1 MANIKKTF
9 NFRNGVQVDDDNLI
23 VNATGL
29 VGIGTTIPT
38 QALDVRGKIVSLY
51 DANVPNSGELNVTS
65 GIITNLTVTGNFNVG
80 NNNYSGGTVGE
91 GIVVGNPAGVVTSTN
106 PTTGIVTYYGDG
118 RYLQGLPT
126 SQWSDKDAGLGFLS
140 IYNAGNV
147 GVATDD
153 PRFALQIGGTN
164 NPQNFQGGIGIGSE
178 GSLVATGIVTAGT
191 FSGPLSGDVTGT
203 LTGSVAGNINSG
215 ISTITQ
221 IKSTNVDVSGVVTAT
236 TFDGDLAGNIVSGI
250 STVGLLSA
258 TDVVVSGAITATTFS
273 GDFSGN
279 VNSGISTFTTLSV
292 TNINSD
298 PAGIATFGRVTSST
312 SNIGL
317 STVSTLNVSEKLGIG
332 IQVPTNDL
340 QILNTGIATVN
351 IKGSQ
356 ALLSIGQEF
365 TPTAGVAKSTGV
377 FRYGYNDKSLDIINT
392 DSGDLTNYI
401 HFGSQTGINTGSF
414 KWNYKT
420 TDNIMTLTYDG
431 KLGINR
437 ETPQHALDVLGTTR
451 LTGNTTVT
459 GDINVTGD
467 VTFQTI
473 TPKTG
478 AINAN
483 VDTSSGISTFNNV
496 EIARICGVSTVAI
509 GTGMDNVPGGT
520 DIDAQ
525 FGNSLL
531 GNVGIGTTV
540 VTQKLNVSGGAWFN
554 GVGLGTINPSA
565 THPYS
570 ELVFNSTV
578 YKHNIGF
585 STSSVTFFDG
595 SSIRIEDTG
604 TVGVGTTSVRSAVDF
619 GDAGTG
625 LANGA
630 FRHLILPRVST
641 ADRANITAPVG
652 GSLIYNTTQN
662 RIEFYQDGVGWRG
675 LSHTA

>member
-51 DANVPNSGELNVTS
+51 DANIPNSGELNVTS

-91 GIVVGNPAGVVTSTN
+91 GIVVGNPAGVVTATN
-106 PTTGIVTYYGDG
+106 PSTGIVTYYGDG

-126 SQWSDKDAGLGFLS
+126 SQWADKDAGLGFLS

-279 VNSGISTFTTLSV
+279 VNSGIATFTTLSV

-298 PAGIATFGRVTSST
+298 PAGIATLGRVTSST
-312 SNIGL
+312 SNIGIA
-317 STVSTLNVSEKLGIG
+317 TVSTLNVGEKLGIG

-365 TPTAGVAKSTGV
+365 TPTAGVAQSTGV
-377 FRYGYNDKSLDIINT
+377 FRYGYDDKSLDIINT

-414 KWNYKT
+414 KWNHRT
-420 TDNIMTLTYDG
+420 NNNIMTLTYDG
-431 KLGINR
+431 KLGINK
-437 ETPQHALDVLGTTR
+437 ETPLHALDVVGTTR
-451 LTGNTTVT
+451 LTGDATVA
-459 GDINVTGD
+459 GNLNVTGGITGSLNID
-467 VTFQTI
+467 TI
-473 TPKTG
+473 TTN
-478 AINAN
+478 INT
-483 VDTSSGISTFNNV
+483 TSGVSTFNSV
-496 EIARICGVSTVAI
+496 KISRFCGVSTVAI
-509 GTGMDNVPGGT
+509 GTEFDNVVTGT
-520 DIDAQ
+520 AIDAQ
-525 FGNSLL
+525 TGNTLL
-531 GNVGIGTTV
+531 GNVGLGTTGV
-540 VTQKLNVSGGAWFN
+540 SQRLNVAGGAWFSN
-554 GVGLGTINPSA
+554 LGLGTVTPTSD
-565 THPYS
+565 HPT
-570 ELVFNSTV
+570 LPLQFDTTV
-578 YKHNIGF
+578 YGHAVGF
-585 STSSVTFFDG
+585 NTSTVTFFNG
-595 SSIRIEDTG
+595 SSVRIEDTG
-604 TVGVGTTSVRSAVDF
+604 GVGVGTTSLRSAVDF

-625 LANGA
+625 FANGA

-641 ADRANITAPVG
+641 AERANIAAPVG
-652 GSLIYNTTQN
+652 GSLIYNTTEN
-662 RIEFYQDGVGWRG
+662 RLEFYDGSEWKYPTSASV
-675 LSHTA
+675 

>member
-91 GIVVGNPAGVVTSTN
+91 GIVVGNPAGVVTATN
-106 PTTGIVTYYGDG
+106 PSTGIVTYYGDG

-126 SQWSDKDAGLGFLS
+126 SQWADKDAGLGFLS

-273 GDFSGN
+273 GSLSGS

-317 STVSTLNVSEKLGIG
+317 ATVSTLNVGEKLGIG

-356 ALLSIGQEF
+356 VLLSIGQEF

-414 KWNYKT
+414 KWNHRT
-420 TDNIMTLTYDG
+420 NNNIMTLTYDG
-431 KLGINR
+431 KLGINK
-437 ETPQHALDVLGTTR
+437 ETPLHALDVVGTTR
-451 LTGNTTVT
+451 LTGDATVA
-459 GDINVTGD
+459 GNLNVTGGITGSLNID
-467 VTFQTI
+467 TI
-473 TPKTG
+473 TT
-478 AINAN
+478 NLN
-483 VDTSSGISTFNNV
+483 TTSGVSTFNSV
-496 EIARICGVSTVAI
+496 KISKFCGVSTVAI
-509 GTGMDNVPGGT
+509 GTEFDNVVTGT
-520 DIDAQ
+520 AIDAQ
-525 FGNSLL
+525 TGNTLL
-531 GNVGIGTTV
+531 GNVGLGTTGV
-540 VTQKLNVSGGAWFN
+540 SQRLNVAGGAWFSN
-554 GVGLGTINPSA
+554 LGLGTVTPTS
-565 THPYS
+565 THPTLPLQFDTTLYGHA
-570 ELVFNSTV
+570 VGFN
-578 YKHNIGF
+578 
-585 STSSVTFFDG
+585 TSSVTFFNG
-595 SSIRIEDTG
+595 SSVRIEDTG
-604 TVGVGTTSVRSAVDF
+604 SVGVGTTSLRSAVDF
-619 GDAGTG
+619 GDAGRG

-641 ADRANITAPVG
+641 ADRANIIAPVG
-652 GSLIYNTTQN
+652 GSLIYNTTEN
-662 RIEFYQDGVGWRG
+662 RLEFYDGSQWKYPTSASV
-675 LSHTA
+675 

>member
-51 DANVPNSGELNVTS
+51 DANIPNSGELNVTS

-91 GIVVGNPAGVVTSTN
+91 GIVVGNPAGVVTATN
-106 PTTGIVTYYGDG
+106 PSTGIVTYYGDG

-126 SQWSDKDAGLGFLS
+126 SQWADKDAGLGFLS

-279 VNSGISTFTTLSV
+279 VNSGIATFTTLSV

-298 PAGIATFGRVTSST
+298 PAGIATLGRVTSST
-312 SNIGL
+312 SNIGIA
-317 STVSTLNVSEKLGIG
+317 TVSTLNVGEKLGIG

-365 TPTAGVAKSTGV
+365 TPTAGVAQSTGV
-377 FRYGYNDKSLDIINT
+377 FRYGYDDKSLDIINT

-414 KWNYKT
+414 KWNHRT
-420 TDNIMTLTYDG
+420 NNNIMTLTYDG
-431 KLGINR
+431 KLGINK
-437 ETPQHALDVLGTTR
+437 ETPLHALDVVGTTR
-451 LTGNTTVT
+451 LTGDATVA
-459 GDINVTGD
+459 GNLNVTGGITGSLNID
-467 VTFQTI
+467 TI
-473 TPKTG
+473 TTN
-478 AINAN
+478 INT
-483 VDTSSGISTFNNV
+483 TSGVSTFNSVN
-496 EIARICGVSTVAI
+496 ISRFCGVSTVAI
-509 GTGMDNVPGGT
+509 STEFDNVVSGT
-520 DIDAQ
+520 AIDAQ
-525 FGNSLL
+525 TGNTLL
-531 GNVGIGTTV
+531 GNVGLGTTGV
-540 VTQKLNVSGGAWFN
+540 SQRLNVAGGAWFSN
-554 GVGLGTINPSA
+554 LGLGTVTPTSD
-565 THPYS
+565 HPT
-570 ELVFNSTV
+570 LPLQFDTTV
-578 YKHNIGF
+578 YGHAVGF
-585 STSSVTFFDG
+585 NTSTVTFFNG
-595 SSIRIEDTG
+595 SSVRIEDTG
-604 TVGVGTTSVRSAVDF
+604 GVGVGTTSLRSAVDF

-625 LANGA
+625 FANGA

-641 ADRANITAPVG
+641 AERANIAAPVG
-652 GSLIYNTTQN
+652 GSLIYNTTEN
-662 RIEFYQDGVGWRG
+662 RLEFYDGSEWKYPTSASV
-675 LSHTA
+675 

>member
-91 GIVVGNPAGVVTSTN
+91 GIVVGNPAGVVTATN
-106 PTTGIVTYYGDG
+106 PSTGIVTYYGDG

-126 SQWSDKDAGLGFLS
+126 SQWADKDAGLGFLS

-279 VNSGISTFTTLSV
+279 VNSGIATFTTLSV

-298 PAGIATFGRVTSST
+298 PAGIATLGRVTSST
-312 SNIGL
+312 SNIGIA
-317 STVSTLNVSEKLGIG
+317 TVSTLNVGEKLGIG

-377 FRYGYNDKSLDIINT
+377 FRYGYDDKSLDIINT

-414 KWNYKT
+414 KWNHRT
-420 TDNIMTLTYDG
+420 NNNIMTLTYDG
-431 KLGINR
+431 KLGINK
-437 ETPQHALDVLGTTR
+437 ETPLHALDVVGTTR
-451 LTGNTTVT
+451 LTGDATVA
-459 GDINVTGD
+459 GNLNVTGGITGSLNID
-467 VTFQTI
+467 TI
-473 TPKTG
+473 TT
-478 AINAN
+478 NLN
-483 VDTSSGISTFNNV
+483 TTSGVSTFNSV
-496 EIARICGVSTVAI
+496 KISRFCGVSTVAI
-509 GTGMDNVPGGT
+509 GTEFDNVVTGT
-520 DIDAQ
+520 AIDAQ
-525 FGNSLL
+525 TGNTLL
-531 GNVGIGTTV
+531 GNVGLGTTGV
-540 VTQKLNVSGGAWFN
+540 SQRLNVAGGAWFSN
-554 GVGLGTINPSA
+554 LGLGTVTPTSD
-565 THPYS
+565 HPT
-570 ELVFNSTV
+570 LPLQFDTTV
-578 YKHNIGF
+578 YGHAVGF
-585 STSSVTFFDG
+585 NTSTVTFFNG
-595 SSIRIEDTG
+595 SSVRIEDTG
-604 TVGVGTTSVRSAVDF
+604 GVGVGTTSLRSAVDF

-625 LANGA
+625 FANGA

-641 ADRANITAPVG
+641 AERANIAAPVG
-652 GSLIYNTTQN
+652 GSLIYNTTEN
-662 RIEFYQDGVGWRG
+662 RLEFYDGSEWKYPTSASV
-675 LSHTA
+675 

>member
-38 QALDVRGKIVSLY
+38 EALDVRGKIVSLY
-51 DANVPNSGELNVTS
+51 DVNVPNSGELNVTS

-91 GIVVGNPAGVVTSTN
+91 GVVVGNPAGVITSTN
-106 PTTGIVTYYGDG
+106 AGVGIVTYYGDG

-126 SQWSDKDAGLGFLS
+126 SQWTDKDAGLGFLS

-203 LTGSVAGNINSG
+203 LTGNVAGNINSG

-298 PAGIATFGRVTSST
+298 PAGIATFGRVISST

-317 STVSTLNVSEKLGIG
+317 STVSTLNVSEKIGIG
-332 IQVPTNDL
+332 IQVPTDDL

-414 KWNYKT
+414 KWNHKT
-420 TDNIMTLTYDG
+420 NNNIMTLTYDG

-437 ETPQHALDVLGTTR
+437 STPFHALDVLGTTR

-459 GDINVTGD
+459 GDLNVTGG
-467 VTFQTI
+467 I
-473 TPKTG
+473 TG
-478 AINAN
+478 SLN
-483 VDTSSGISTFNNV
+483 VDSITSNINSTSGVSTFNSV
-496 EIARICGVSTVAI
+496 KISRFCGVSTVAI
-509 GTGMDNVPGGT
+509 GTEFDNVVSGT
-520 DIDAQ
+520 AIDAQ
-525 FGNSLL
+525 IGNTLL
-531 GNVGIGTTV
+531 GNVGLGTTGV
-540 VTQKLNVSGGAWFN
+540 SQRLNVAGGAWFSN
-554 GVGLGTINPSA
+554 LGLGTVTPTS
-565 THPYS
+565 THPT
-570 ELVFNSTV
+570 LPLQFDSTV
-578 YKHNIGF
+578 YGHTVGF
-585 STSSVTFFDG
+585 NTSSITLFNG
-595 SSIRIEDTG
+595 SGIRIEDTG
-604 TVGVGTTSVRSAVDF
+604 TVGVGTTSLRSAVDF

-630 FRHLILPRVST
+630 FRCVILPRLTS
-641 ADRANITAPVG
+641 AERLNITNPIG
-652 GSLIYNTTQN
+652 GALIYNTTEN
-662 RIEFYQDGVGWRG
+662 RLEFYDGSEWKYTIGASV
-675 LSHTA
+675 

>member
-51 DANVPNSGELNVTS
+51 DANIPNSGELNVTS

-91 GIVVGNPAGVVTSTN
+91 GIVVGNPAGVVTATN
-106 PTTGIVTYYGDG
+106 PSTGIVTYYGDG

-126 SQWSDKDAGLGFLS
+126 SQWADKDAGLGFLS

-279 VNSGISTFTTLSV
+279 VNSGIATFTTLSV

-298 PAGIATFGRVTSST
+298 PAGIATLGRVTSST
-312 SNIGL
+312 SNIGIA
-317 STVSTLNVSEKLGIG
+317 TVSTLNVGEKLGIG

-365 TPTAGVAKSTGV
+365 TPTAGVAQSTGV
-377 FRYGYNDKSLDIINT
+377 FRYGYDDKSLDIINT

-414 KWNYKT
+414 KWNHRT
-420 TDNIMTLTYDG
+420 NNNIMTLTYDG
-431 KLGINR
+431 KLGINK
-437 ETPQHALDVLGTTR
+437 ETPLHALDVVGTTR
-451 LTGNTTVT
+451 LTGDATVA
-459 GDINVTGD
+459 GNLNVTGGITGSLNID
-467 VTFQTI
+467 TI
-473 TPKTG
+473 TT
-478 AINAN
+478 NLN
-483 VDTSSGISTFNNV
+483 TTSGVSTFNSVN
-496 EIARICGVSTVAI
+496 ISRFCGVSTVAI
-509 GTGMDNVPGGT
+509 STEFDNVVSGT
-520 DIDAQ
+520 AIDAQ
-525 FGNSLL
+525 TGNTLL
-531 GNVGIGTTV
+531 GNVGLGTTGV
-540 VTQKLNVSGGAWFN
+540 SQRLNVAGGAWFSN
-554 GVGLGTINPSA
+554 LGLGTVTPTSD
-565 THPYS
+565 HPT
-570 ELVFNSTV
+570 LPLQFDTTV
-578 YKHNIGF
+578 YGHAVGF
-585 STSSVTFFDG
+585 NTSTVTFFNG
-595 SSIRIEDTG
+595 SSVRIEDTG
-604 TVGVGTTSVRSAVDF
+604 GVGVGTTSLRSAVDF

-625 LANGA
+625 FANGA

-641 ADRANITAPVG
+641 AERANIAAPVG
-652 GSLIYNTTQN
+652 GSLIYNTTEN
-662 RIEFYQDGVGWRG
+662 RLEFYDGSEWKYPTSASV
-675 LSHTA
+675 

>member
-38 QALDVRGKIVSLY
+38 EALDVRGKIVSLY
-51 DANVPNSGELNVTS
+51 DVNVPNSGELNVTS

-91 GIVVGNPAGVVTSTN
+91 GIVVGNPAGIVTSTN
-106 PTTGIVTYYGDG
+106 AGVGIVTYYGDG

-140 IYNAGNV
+140 IYNAGHV
-147 GVATDD
+147 GVSTDD

-215 ISTITQ
+215 ISTIIQ
-221 IKSTNVDVSGVVTAT
+221 IKSTNVNVSGVVTAT

-279 VNSGISTFTTLSV
+279 VNSGIATFTTLSV

-298 PAGIATFGRVTSST
+298 PAGIATLGRVTSST
-312 SNIGL
+312 SNIGIA
-317 STVSTLNVSEKLGIG
+317 TVSTLNVGEKLGIG

-377 FRYGYNDKSLDIINT
+377 FRYGYDDKSLDIINT

-414 KWNYKT
+414 KWNHRT
-420 TDNIMTLTYDG
+420 NNNIMTLTYDG
-431 KLGINR
+431 KLGINK
-437 ETPQHALDVLGTTR
+437 ETPLHALDVVGTTR
-451 LTGNTTVT
+451 LTGDATVA
-459 GDINVTGD
+459 GNLNVTGGITGSLNID
-467 VTFQTI
+467 TI
-473 TPKTG
+473 TT
-478 AINAN
+478 NLN
-483 VDTSSGISTFNNV
+483 TTSGISTFNNV
-496 EIARICGVSTVAI
+496 NISRFCGVSTVAI
-509 GTGMDNVPGGT
+509 GTEFDNVVTGT

-525 FGNSLL
+525 FGNTLL

-570 ELVFNSTV
+570 DFTFNSTV
-578 YKHNIGF
+578 YQHNIGF

-595 SSIRIEDTG
+595 SNVRIEGSG

-625 LANGA
+625 LMNGA
-630 FRHLILPRVST
+630 LRHLILPRVST
-641 ADRANITAPVG
+641 AERGNITNPIG

-662 RIEFYQDGVGWRG
+662 RLEFYQDGVGWRG

>member
-91 GIVVGNPAGVVTSTN
+91 GIVVGNPAGVITSTN
-106 PTTGIVTYYGDG
+106 PSTGIVTYYGDG

-126 SQWSDKDAGLGFLS
+126 SQWADKDAGLGFLS

-273 GDFSGN
+273 GSLSGS

-298 PAGIATFGRVTSST
+298 PAGIATLGRVTSST

-317 STVSTLNVSEKLGIG
+317 ATVSTLNVGEKLGIG
-332 IQVPTNDL
+332 IQIPTDDL

-365 TPTAGVAKSTGV
+365 TPTAGVAQSTGV
-377 FRYGYNDKSLDIINT
+377 FRYGYDDKSLDIINT

-414 KWNYKT
+414 KWNHRT
-420 TDNIMTLTYDG
+420 NNNIMTLTYDG
-431 KLGINR
+431 KLGINK
-437 ETPQHALDVLGTTR
+437 ETPLHALDVVGTTR
-451 LTGNTTVT
+451 LTGDATVA
-459 GDINVTGD
+459 GNLNVTGGITGSLNID
-467 VTFQTI
+467 TI
-473 TPKTG
+473 TT
-478 AINAN
+478 NLN
-483 VDTSSGISTFNNV
+483 TTSGVSTFNSV
-496 EIARICGVSTVAI
+496 KISKFCGVSTVAI
-509 GTGMDNVPGGT
+509 GTEFDNVVTGT
-520 DIDAQ
+520 TIDAQ
-525 FGNSLL
+525 TGNTLL
-531 GNVGIGTTV
+531 GNVGLGTTGV
-540 VTQKLNVSGGAWFN
+540 SQRLNVAGGAWFSN
-554 GVGLGTINPSA
+554 LGLGTVTPTS
-565 THPYS
+565 THPTLPLQFDTTLYGHA
-570 ELVFNSTV
+570 VGFN
-578 YKHNIGF
+578 
-585 STSSVTFFDG
+585 TSSVTFFNG
-595 SSIRIEDTG
+595 SSVRIEDTG
-604 TVGVGTTSVRSAVDF
+604 SVGVGTTSLRSAVDF
-619 GDAGTG
+619 GDAGRG

-641 ADRANITAPVG
+641 ADRANIIAPVG
-652 GSLIYNTTQN
+652 GSLIYNTTEN
-662 RIEFYQDGVGWRG
+662 RLEFYDGSQWKYPTSASV
-675 LSHTA
+675 

>member
-38 QALDVRGKIVSLY
+38 EALDVRGKIVSLY
-51 DANVPNSGELNVTS
+51 DANIPNSGELNVTS

-91 GIVVGNPAGVVTSTN
+91 GIVVGNPAGVVTATN
-106 PTTGIVTYYGDG
+106 PSAGIVTYYGDG

-140 IYNAGNV
+140 IYNGGNV

-164 NPQNFQGGIGIGSE
+164 NPQSFQGGIGIGSE

-203 LTGSVAGNINSG
+203 LTGNVAGNINSG
-215 ISTITQ
+215 ISTITE

-279 VNSGISTFTTLSV
+279 VNSGIATFTTLSV

-298 PAGIATFGRVTSST
+298 PAGIATLGRVTSST
-312 SNIGL
+312 SNIGIA
-317 STVSTLNVSEKLGIG
+317 TVSTLNVGEKLGIG

-377 FRYGYNDKSLDIINT
+377 FRYGYDDKSLDIINT

-414 KWNYKT
+414 KWNHRT
-420 TDNIMTLTYDG
+420 NNNIMTLTYDG
-431 KLGINR
+431 KLGINK
-437 ETPQHALDVLGTTR
+437 ETPLHALDVVGTTR
-451 LTGNTTVT
+451 LTGDTTVT
-459 GDINVTGD
+459 GNLNVTSGSITGSLNID
-467 VTFQTI
+467 TI
-473 TPKTG
+473 TTN
-478 AINAN
+478 INN
-483 VDTSSGISTFNNV
+483 TSGISTFNSVN
-496 EIARICGVSTVAI
+496 ISRFCGVSTVAI
-509 GTGMDNVPGGT
+509 GTEFDNVVTGT
-520 DIDAQ
+520 AIDAQ
-525 FGNSLL
+525 TGNTLL
-531 GNVGIGTTV
+531 GNVGLGTTGV
-540 VTQKLNVSGGAWFN
+540 SQRLNVAGGAWISN
-554 GVGLGTINPSA
+554 LGLGTITPTS
-565 THPYS
+565 THPT
-570 ELVFNSTV
+570 LPLQFDTTV
-578 YKHNIGF
+578 YGHAVGF
-585 STSSVTFFDG
+585 NTSTVTFFNG
-595 SSIRIEDTG
+595 SSVRIEDTG
-604 TVGVGTTSVRSAVDF
+604 GVGVGTTSLRSAVDF

-625 LANGA
+625 FANGV

-641 ADRANITAPVG
+641 AERGNITAPVG
-652 GSLIYNTTQN
+652 GSLIYNTTEN
-662 RIEFYQDGVGWRG
+662 RLEFYDGSQWKYPTSASV
-675 LSHTA
+675 

>member
-51 DANVPNSGELNVTS
+51 DANIPNSGELNVTS

-91 GIVVGNPAGVVTSTN
+91 GIVVGNPAGVVTATN
-106 PTTGIVTYYGDG
+106 PSAGIVTYYGDG

-140 IYNAGNV
+140 IYNGGNV

-164 NPQNFQGGIGIGSE
+164 NPQSFQGGIGIGSE

-203 LTGSVAGNINSG
+203 LTGNVAGNINSG
-215 ISTITQ
+215 ISTITE

-279 VNSGISTFTTLSV
+279 VNSGIATFTTLSV

-298 PAGIATFGRVTSST
+298 PAGIATLGRVTSST
-312 SNIGL
+312 SNIGIA
-317 STVSTLNVSEKLGIG
+317 TVSTLNVGEKLGIG

-377 FRYGYNDKSLDIINT
+377 FRYGYDDKSLDIINT

-414 KWNYKT
+414 KWNHRT
-420 TDNIMTLTYDG
+420 NNNIMTLTYDG
-431 KLGINR
+431 KLGINK
-437 ETPQHALDVLGTTR
+437 ETPLHALDVVGTTR
-451 LTGNTTVT
+451 LTGDTTVT
-459 GDINVTGD
+459 GNLNVTSGSITGSLNID
-467 VTFQTI
+467 TI
-473 TPKTG
+473 TTN
-478 AINAN
+478 INN
-483 VDTSSGISTFNNV
+483 TSGISTFNSVN
-496 EIARICGVSTVAI
+496 ISRFCGVSTVAI
-509 GTGMDNVPGGT
+509 GTEFDNVVTGT
-520 DIDAQ
+520 AIDAQ
-525 FGNSLL
+525 TGNTLL
-531 GNVGIGTTV
+531 GNVGLGTTGV
-540 VTQKLNVSGGAWFN
+540 SQRLNVAGGAWISN
-554 GVGLGTINPSA
+554 LGLGTITPTS
-565 THPYS
+565 THPT
-570 ELVFNSTV
+570 LPLQFDTTV
-578 YKHNIGF
+578 YGHAVGF
-585 STSSVTFFDG
+585 NTSTVTFFNG
-595 SSIRIEDTG
+595 SSVRIEDTG
-604 TVGVGTTSVRSAVDF
+604 GVGVGTTSLRSAVDF

-625 LANGA
+625 FANGV

-641 ADRANITAPVG
+641 AERGNITAPVG
-652 GSLIYNTTQN
+652 GSLIYNTTEN
-662 RIEFYQDGVGWRG
+662 RLEFYDGSQWKYPTSASV
-675 LSHTA
+675 

>member
-91 GIVVGNPAGVVTSTN
+91 GIVVGNPAGVVTATN
-106 PTTGIVTYYGDG
+106 PSTGIVTYYGDG

-126 SQWSDKDAGLGFLS
+126 SQWADKDAGLGFLS

-279 VNSGISTFTTLSV
+279 VNSGIATFTTLSV

-298 PAGIATFGRVTSST
+298 PAGIATLGRVTSST
-312 SNIGL
+312 SNIGIA
-317 STVSTLNVSEKLGIG
+317 TVSTLNVGEKLGIG

-365 TPTAGVAKSTGV
+365 TPTAGVAQSTGV
-377 FRYGYNDKSLDIINT
+377 FRYGYDDKSLDIINT

-414 KWNYKT
+414 KWNHRT
-420 TDNIMTLTYDG
+420 NNNIMTLTYDG
-431 KLGINR
+431 KLGINK
-437 ETPQHALDVLGTTR
+437 ETPLHALDVVGTTR
-451 LTGNTTVT
+451 LTGDATVA
-459 GDINVTGD
+459 GNLNVTGGITGSLNID
-467 VTFQTI
+467 TI
-473 TPKTG
+473 TT
-478 AINAN
+478 NLN
-483 VDTSSGISTFNNV
+483 TTSGVSTFNSV
-496 EIARICGVSTVAI
+496 KISRFCGVSTVAI
-509 GTGMDNVPGGT
+509 GTEFDNVVTGT
-520 DIDAQ
+520 AIDAQ
-525 FGNSLL
+525 TGNTLL
-531 GNVGIGTTV
+531 GNVGLGTTGV
-540 VTQKLNVSGGAWFN
+540 SQRLNVAGGAWFSN
-554 GVGLGTINPSA
+554 LGLGTVTPTSD
-565 THPYS
+565 HPT
-570 ELVFNSTV
+570 LPLQFDTTV
-578 YKHNIGF
+578 YGHAVGF
-585 STSSVTFFDG
+585 NTSTVTFFNG
-595 SSIRIEDTG
+595 SSVRIEDTG
-604 TVGVGTTSVRSAVDF
+604 GVGVGTTSLRSAVDF

-625 LANGA
+625 FANGA

-641 ADRANITAPVG
+641 AERANIAAPVG
-652 GSLIYNTTQN
+652 GSLIYNTTEN
-662 RIEFYQDGVGWRG
+662 RLEFYDGSEWKYPTSASV
-675 LSHTA
+675 

>member
-51 DANVPNSGELNVTS
+51 DVNVPNSGELNVTS

-91 GIVVGNPAGVVTSTN
+91 GIVVGNPAGVITSTN
-106 PTTGIVTYYGDG
+106 PSTGIVTYYGDG

-126 SQWSDKDAGLGFLS
+126 SQWTDKDAGLGFLS

-164 NPQNFQGGIGIGSE
+164 DPQNFQGGIGIGSE

-273 GDFSGN
+273 GDLSGS

-298 PAGIATFGRVTSST
+298 PAGIATLGRVTSST
-312 SNIGL
+312 SNIGIA
-317 STVSTLNVSEKLGIG
+317 TVSTLNVSEKLGIG

-365 TPTAGVAKSTGV
+365 TPTAGVAKSTGL

-392 DSGDLTNYI
+392 DSGDLTSYI

-431 KLGINR
+431 KLGINK
-437 ETPQHALDVLGTTR
+437 ETPLHALDVVGTTR
-451 LTGNTTVT
+451 LTGDATVV
-459 GDINVTGD
+459 GNLNVTGGSITGTLD
-467 VTFQTI
+467 ATFPNT
-473 TPKTG
+473 
-478 AINAN
+478 AN
-483 VDTSSGISTFNNV
+483 LNTTSGISTFNSV
-496 EIARICGVSTVAI
+496 KISRFCGVSTVAI
-509 GTGMDNVPGGT
+509 GTEFDNVVTGT
-520 DIDAQ
+520 NIDAQ
-525 FGNSLL
+525 IGNTLL
-531 GNVGIGTTV
+531 SN
-540 VTQKLNVSGGAWFN
+540 
-554 GVGLGTINPSA
+554 VGLGTTGISQRLNVAGGAWISNLGLGTITPTS
-565 THPYS
+565 THPT
-570 ELVFNSTV
+570 LPLQFDTTV
-578 YKHNIGF
+578 YGHAVGF
-585 STSSVTFFDG
+585 NTSSVTFFNG
-595 SSIRIEDTG
+595 SSVRIEDTG
-604 TVGVGTTSVRSAVDF
+604 TVGVGTTSLRSAVDF

-641 ADRANITAPVG
+641 AERGNITAPVG
-652 GSLIYNTTQN
+652 GSLIYNTTDN
-662 RIEFYQDGVGWRG
+662 RLEFYQDGVGWRG

>member
-38 QALDVRGKIVSLY
+38 EALDVRGKIVSLY
-51 DANVPNSGELNVTS
+51 DVNVPNSGELNVTS

-91 GIVVGNPAGVVTSTN
+91 GIVVGNPAGVITSTN
-106 PTTGIVTYYGDG
+106 AGTGIVTYYGDG

-164 NPQNFQGGIGIGSE
+164 DPQNFQVGVGIGSE

-273 GDFSGN
+273 GNFSGS

-298 PAGIATFGRVTSST
+298 PTGIATLGRVISST
-312 SNIGL
+312 SNIGIA
-317 STVSTLNVSEKLGIG
+317 TVSTLNVGEKLGIG
-332 IQVPTNDL
+332 IQVPTDDL

-365 TPTAGVAKSTGV
+365 TPTAGVAQSTGV
-377 FRYGYNDKSLDIINT
+377 FRYGYDDKSLDIINT

-414 KWNYKT
+414 KWNHRT
-420 TDNIMTLTYDG
+420 NNNIMTLTYDG
-431 KLGINR
+431 KLGINK
-437 ETPQHALDVLGTTR
+437 ETPLHALDVVGTTR
-451 LTGNTTVT
+451 LTGDATVV
-459 GDINVTGD
+459 GNLNVTGGITGSLSID
-467 VTFQTI
+467 TI
-473 TPKTG
+473 TTN
-478 AINAN
+478 INN
-483 VDTSSGISTFNNV
+483 TSGISTFNSVN
-496 EIARICGVSTVAI
+496 ISRFCGVSTVAI
-509 GTGMDNVPGGT
+509 GTEFDNVVTGT
-520 DIDAQ
+520 SIDAQ
-525 FGNSLL
+525 IGNTLL
-531 GNVGIGTTV
+531 GNVGLGTTGIS
-540 VTQKLNVSGGAWFN
+540 QRLNVAGGAWFSN
-554 GVGLGTINPSA
+554 LGLGTVTPTS
-565 THPYS
+565 THPTLPLQFDTTLYGHS
-570 ELVFNSTV
+570 VGFN
-578 YKHNIGF
+578 
-585 STSSVTFFDG
+585 TSSVTFFNG
-595 SSIRIEDTG
+595 SSVRIEDTG

-641 ADRANITAPVG
+641 AERGNITAPVG

-662 RIEFYQDGVGWRG
+662 RLEFYQDGVGWRG

>member
-51 DANVPNSGELNVTS
+51 DANIPNSGELNVTS

-91 GIVVGNPAGVVTSTN
+91 GIVVGNPAGVITATN

-126 SQWSDKDAGLGFLS
+126 SQWADKDAGLGFLS

-279 VNSGISTFTTLSV
+279 VNSGIATFTTLSV

-298 PAGIATFGRVTSST
+298 PAGIATLGRVTSST
-312 SNIGL
+312 SNIGIA
-317 STVSTLNVSEKLGIG
+317 TVSTLNVGEKLGIG

-365 TPTAGVAKSTGV
+365 TPTAGVAQSTGV
-377 FRYGYNDKSLDIINT
+377 FRYGYDDKSLDIINT

-414 KWNYKT
+414 KWNHRT
-420 TDNIMTLTYDG
+420 NNNIMTLTYDG
-431 KLGINR
+431 KLGINK
-437 ETPQHALDVLGTTR
+437 ETPLHALDVVGTTR
-451 LTGNTTVT
+451 LTGDATVA
-459 GDINVTGD
+459 GNLNVTGGITGSLNID
-467 VTFQTI
+467 TI
-473 TPKTG
+473 TT
-478 AINAN
+478 NLN
-483 VDTSSGISTFNNV
+483 TTSGVSTFNSV
-496 EIARICGVSTVAI
+496 KISRFCGVSTVAI
-509 GTGMDNVPGGT
+509 GTEFDNVVTGT
-520 DIDAQ
+520 AIDAQ
-525 FGNSLL
+525 TGNTLL
-531 GNVGIGTTV
+531 GNVGLGTTGV
-540 VTQKLNVSGGAWFN
+540 SQRLNVAGGAWFSN
-554 GVGLGTINPSA
+554 LGLGTVTPTSD
-565 THPYS
+565 HPT
-570 ELVFNSTV
+570 LPLQFDTTV
-578 YKHNIGF
+578 YGHAVGF
-585 STSSVTFFDG
+585 NTSTVTFFNG
-595 SSIRIEDTG
+595 SSVRIEDTG
-604 TVGVGTTSVRSAVDF
+604 GVGVGTTSLRSAVDF

-625 LANGA
+625 FANGV

-641 ADRANITAPVG
+641 AERANIAAPVG
-652 GSLIYNTTQN
+652 GSLIYNTTEN
-662 RIEFYQDGVGWRG
+662 RLEFYDGSEWKYPTSASV
-675 LSHTA
+675 

>member
-91 GIVVGNPAGVVTSTN
+91 GIVVGNPAGVVTATN

-126 SQWSDKDAGLGFLS
+126 SQWADKDAGLGFLS

-215 ISTITQ
+215 ISSITQ

-250 STVGLLSA
+250 STFTQIESSNVNVTGVL
-258 TDVVVSGAITATTFS
+258 TATTFS
-273 GDFSGN
+273 GPLSGN
-279 VNSGISTFTTLSV
+279 INSGISTFTTLSV

-298 PAGIATFGRVTSST
+298 PAGIATLGRVTSST
-312 SNIGL
+312 SNIGVA
-317 STVSTLNVSEKLGIG
+317 TVSTLNVGEKLGIG

-401 HFGSQTGINTGSF
+401 HFGSQTGIDTGSF
-414 KWNYKT
+414 KWNHRT
-420 TDNIMTLTYDG
+420 NNNIMTLTYDG
-431 KLGINR
+431 KLGINK
-437 ETPQHALDVLGTTR
+437 ETPLHALDVVGTTR
-451 LTGNTTVT
+451 LTGDATVA
-459 GDINVTGD
+459 GNLNVTGGITGSLNID
-467 VTFQTI
+467 TI
-473 TPKTG
+473 TT
-478 AINAN
+478 NLN
-483 VDTSSGISTFNNV
+483 TTSGVSTFNSV
-496 EIARICGVSTVAI
+496 KISKFCGVSTVAI
-509 GTGMDNVPGGT
+509 GTEFDNVVTGT
-520 DIDAQ
+520 AIDAQ
-525 FGNSLL
+525 TGNTLL
-531 GNVGIGTTV
+531 GNVGLGTTGV
-540 VTQKLNVSGGAWFN
+540 SQRLNVAGGAWFSN
-554 GVGLGTINPSA
+554 LGLGTVTPTS
-565 THPYS
+565 THPTLPLQFDTTLYGHA
-570 ELVFNSTV
+570 VGFN
-578 YKHNIGF
+578 
-585 STSSVTFFDG
+585 TSSVTFFNG
-595 SSIRIEDTG
+595 SSVRIEDTG
-604 TVGVGTTSVRSAVDF
+604 SVGVGTTSLRSAVDF

-641 ADRANITAPVG
+641 AERGNITAPVG

-662 RIEFYQDGVGWRG
+662 RLEFYQDGVGWRG

>member
-51 DANVPNSGELNVTS
+51 DANIPNSGELNVTS

-106 PTTGIVTYYGDG
+106 PSTGIVTYYGDG

-203 LTGSVAGNINSG
+203 LTGNVAGNINSG

-273 GDFSGN
+273 GDLSGS

-298 PAGIATFGRVTSST
+298 PAGIATLGRVTSST
-312 SNIGL
+312 SNIGIA
-317 STVSTLNVSEKLGIG
+317 TVSTLNVGEKLGIG

-377 FRYGYNDKSLDIINT
+377 FRYGYDDKSLDIINT

-414 KWNYKT
+414 KWNHRT
-420 TDNIMTLTYDG
+420 NNNIMTLTYDG
-431 KLGINR
+431 KLGINK
-437 ETPQHALDVLGTTR
+437 ETPLHALDVVGTTR
-451 LTGNTTVT
+451 LTGDTTVT
-459 GDINVTGD
+459 GNLNVTSGSITGSLNID
-467 VTFQTI
+467 TI
-473 TPKTG
+473 TTN
-478 AINAN
+478 INN
-483 VDTSSGISTFNNV
+483 TSGISTFNSVN
-496 EIARICGVSTVAI
+496 ISRFCGVSTVAI
-509 GTGMDNVPGGT
+509 GTEFDNVVTGT
-520 DIDAQ
+520 AIDAQ
-525 FGNSLL
+525 TGNTLL
-531 GNVGIGTTV
+531 GNVGLGTTGV
-540 VTQKLNVSGGAWFN
+540 SQRLNVAGGAWFSN
-554 GVGLGTINPSA
+554 LGLGTVTPTS
-565 THPYS
+565 THPTLPLQFDTTLYGHA
-570 ELVFNSTV
+570 VGFNTST
-578 YKHNIGF
+578 
-585 STSSVTFFDG
+585 VTFFNG
-595 SSIRIEDTG
+595 GGVRIEDTG

-619 GDAGTG
+619 GDAGRG
-625 LANGA
+625 LVNGA

-641 ADRANITAPVG
+641 AERANIIDPVG
-652 GSLIYNTTQN
+652 GSLIYNTTEN
-662 RIEFYQDGVGWRG
+662 RLEFYDGSQWKYPTSASV
-675 LSHTA
+675 